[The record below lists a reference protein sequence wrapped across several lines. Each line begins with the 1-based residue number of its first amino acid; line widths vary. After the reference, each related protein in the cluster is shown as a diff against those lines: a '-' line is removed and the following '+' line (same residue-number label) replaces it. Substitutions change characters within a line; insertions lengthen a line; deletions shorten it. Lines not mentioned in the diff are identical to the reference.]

1 MVEVRER
8 VLVMSSSGVPELSEP
23 LPVAEARVAVMV
35 AVRYLVMVEWMVVV
49 TTVVEE
55 PVPRV

>member
-35 AVRYLVMVEWMVVV
+35 
-49 TTVVEE
+49 
-55 PVPRV
+55 